1 MIGKN
6 SERPSLTGQTVG
18 MIEYRYE
25 KVRNP
30 YQTLRM
36 IEFRCE
42 KSQFTDETTG
52 MVGNRYQNVRKAH
65 QTPDMVRGDMKKVEK
80 CQNENFSKLNFKIF
94 SKY

>member
-1 MIGKN
+1 MIGEN

-65 QTPDMVRGDMKKVEK
+65 QTPDMVRGDMKKLKSVK
-80 CQNENFSKLNFKIF
+80 MKIF
-94 SKY
+94 LS

>member
-42 KSQFTDETTG
+42 KSKFTDQTAG
-52 MVGNRYQNVRKAH
+52 MVGNHYQNVRKAH

-80 CQNENFSKLNFKIF
+80 CQNENFSKLNFKNF
-94 SKY
+94 F